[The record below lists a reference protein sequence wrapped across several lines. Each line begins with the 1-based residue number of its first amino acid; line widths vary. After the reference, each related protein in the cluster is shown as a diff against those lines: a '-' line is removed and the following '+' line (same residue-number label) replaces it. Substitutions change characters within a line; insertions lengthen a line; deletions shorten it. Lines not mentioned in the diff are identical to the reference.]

1 MISKRINKKG
11 ILIKLLEKCVKILIK
26 NECKKIKNIKVGIIS
41 SANQI
46 IKGKIQKISI
56 IAEDINYKDI
66 LFDEFELEANDLEI
80 NFKLINKK
88 LNFRNDPIVKF
99 KILLSQSSLKTI
111 LFSNNWNFIVNLISK
126 EILNQCILEDLNIK
140 NDQLLIKAYN
150 EKINPNY
157 INKIEIKTYKGKI
170 YLKNISNSRTI
181 LLPIE
186 EKVYIEKINIEN
198 NIINIFGNSS
208 ISF

>member
-11 ILIKLLEKCVKILIK
+11 ILIKLLEKCVKILII

>member
-11 ILIKLLEKCVKILIK
+11 ILIKLLGQCVKILII
-26 NECKKIKNIKVGIIS
+26 NECKKINNIKVDIIS

-56 IAEDINYKDI
+56 IAKDINYKDL
-66 LFDEFELEANDLEI
+66 LFDEFELEANNLEI

-88 LNFRNDPIVKF
+88 LNFKNDPIVKF
-99 KILLSQSSLKTI
+99 KISLSQSSLKTI
-111 LFSNNWNFIVNLISK
+111 FFSNNWNFIVNLISK

-140 NDQLLIKAYN
+140 NDQLLIKAYD

-157 INKIEIKTYKGKI
+157 INKIDIKTYKGKI

-181 LLPIE
+181 LIPIE